1 LRISPRIRL
10 ISMVSISSL
19 VLLICLS
26 AVVQL
31 WLVKGKVAAASIIM
45 LQAMDESASMVSN
58 IATRVDT
65 GLAKIADVSG
75 KIESA
80 SSQLA
85 QNVDDRGVVLT
96 LLPEAREQE
105 LTAAVTSVQED
116 FAAIRELLKAVN
128 EAIQAVN
135 RLPFIELP
143 VKGLAAI
150 ESLESRIEQLTVLV
164 DGVKADI
171 HAFRSGTAGKIS
183 KITASVSDLN
193 IQLANI
199 RSNLQLIDSELE
211 NIQVQSRKLQELLP
225 SLMTS
230 IAVMVTLLAAWVGYS
245 QIVIIER
252 AMKEFR
258 EAQNR
263 EAVLELVDRNEVVV
277 EGMETTPN
285 EVSTPNAPF
294 STDAESSIHVE
305 TGRSTDSPP

>member
-10 ISMVSISSL
+10 ISMISISSL
-19 VLLICLS
+19 VLLICLA
-26 AVVQL
+26 AVVQI
-31 WLVKGKVAAASIIM
+31 WLVKGKVAAASIKM
-45 LQAMDESASMVSN
+45 LQAMDESASVVIN
-58 IATRVDT
+58 ITTRVDT

-116 FAAIRELLKAVN
+116 FAAIKELLKAVN
-128 EAIQAVN
+128 EAIQAFN
-135 RLPFIELP
+135 SLPFIELP
-143 VKGLAAI
+143 VKGLTAI
-150 ESLESRIEQLTVLV
+150 ETLESRIEQLTVLV

-171 HAFRSGTAGKIS
+171 HAFRSGTAGRIS

-193 IQLANI
+193 MQLANI
-199 RSNLQLIDSELE
+199 RSNLQLVDSELE
-211 NIQVQSRKLQELLP
+211 NIQVQSRELQELLP
-225 SLMTS
+225 SLLTS

-252 AMKEFR
+252 AVKTYR

-263 EAVLELVDRNEVVV
+263 EAILELVDLKEVVV
-277 EGMETTPN
+277 EDMETTPN
-285 EVSTPNAPF
+285 EISTPNAPF
-294 STDAESSIHVE
+294 PTDTEPNIREE
-305 TGRSTDSPP
+305 TGQSTDSPS

>member
-1 LRISPRIRL
+1 MRISPRIRL
-10 ISMVSISSL
+10 FSMVSISTL
-19 VLLICLS
+19 VLMICLS

-31 WLVKGKVAAASIIM
+31 WLVKGKVADASITT
-45 LQAMDESASMVSN
+45 LQAVDESAGMVSN

-85 QNVDDRGVVLT
+85 QSVEDRGVVLL
-96 LLPEAREQE
+96 LLPETREQE

-128 EAIQAVN
+128 DAIQAVN

-150 ESLESRIEQLTVLV
+150 ETLENRLEQLAVLV

-171 HAFRSGTAGKIS
+171 HAFRSGTAGKLS
-183 KITASVSDLN
+183 KITVSVSDLN
-193 IQLANI
+193 MQLADI
-199 RSNLQLIDSELE
+199 RSNLQLVVSDLE
-211 NIQVQSRKLQELLP
+211 NIQVQSKKLQELLP
-225 SLMTS
+225 SLLTS

-245 QIVIIER
+245 QVVIIER
-252 AMKEFR
+252 AVKDFR

-263 EAVLELVDRNEVVV
+263 EAVLELIDLNEVVV